1 MINKEQEF
9 KMIRSYMSLRRAV
22 GWIGILLP
30 FVLMLGLII
39 IFRGDGILD
48 SISMYYYSKKRN
60 VLVGALCGIGF
71 FLFFYRGYDNW
82 KRVNWDEW
90 ITNIGGILAVAIA
103 FCPTTECG
111 KLDLM
116 GIFHFIFAAVFFTL
130 LALYSIFV
138 FTRKSGKITRQKRT
152 RNKIYIACGII
163 MILSMIAIGI
173 YVMFIESESRKYPV
187 TFWSETIALAAFGLS
202 WLTKGGT
209 ISPDKPEAEHV
220 H

>member
-1 MINKEQEF
+1 MLTNEQEL
-9 KMIRSYMSLRRAV
+9 KMVRSYMSLRKAV

-30 FVLMLGLII
+30 FVLMIGLIAL
-39 IFRGDGILD
+39 FRGCGTLD
-48 SISMYYYSKKRN
+48 SISLYYYSRMRN

-82 KRVNWDEW
+82 KKTNWDEW
-90 ITNIGGILAVAIA
+90 ITNIGGVLAIAIA

-111 KLDLM
+111 KLDLK
-116 GIFHFIFAAVFFTL
+116 GIFHFIFAAVFFIL
-130 LALYSIFV
+130 LACYSIFV
-138 FTRKSGKITRQKRT
+138 FTRSTGKMSRQKKV
-152 RNKIYIACGII
+152 RNKIYVACGIV
-163 MILSMIAIGI
+163 MILSMIAIGV

-209 ISPDKPEAEHV
+209 ISPDKSQ
-220 H
+220 